1 MPSTAIVWYRRD
13 LRVHDHPALAAA
25 VAEHDRVV
33 PLFVLDPR
41 LLHGRYA
48 SQRRIG
54 YMRSALHALDA
65 ELQERGSRLHV
76 REGDPLEI
84 IPALADEV
92 GAQTVFWTSDVSPFA
107 RERDAAMTA
116 ALGGRGGRGGRAV
129 RDGAGGSGSRGGTG
143 DTATGRARPM
153 PGNDVVDVSR
163 IATQAGD
170 PYTVFS
176 PFHRTW
182 QQAPRRPLHPA
193 PTSIPTPTTL
203 DKGRLEPGTHDD
215 SAGEA
220 HGRAAVDRWLR
231 GPADAY
237 AEGHDDLTG
246 GTSQLS
252 PHLRWGTVS
261 PLALERRAAD
271 AGHDAFTRQLAWR
284 DFYAHVLLN
293 EIGSKRPDPS
303 WDDDPGDELL
313 DAWRA
318 GQTGYPLVDAGMR
331 QLNETGWMHNRARL
345 VVGSF
350 LTKDLHL
357 DWRLGEVHFAR
368 ELIDG
373 ELAQNNGNWRWIASV
388 GVDPAPPARRMF
400 NPTLQQ
406 RTFDPDGVYV
416 RRWVPELA
424 RVPDDKLAEPWTLTD
439 DEQRAAGCV
448 IGRDY
453 PAPIVDHAVERRRA
467 IELYA
472 RSSATRSCWAPR

>member
-1 MPSTAIVWYRRD
+1 
-13 LRVHDHPALAAA
+13 
-25 VAEHDRVV
+25 
-33 PLFVLDPR
+33 
-41 LLHGRYA
+41 
-48 SQRRIG
+48 
-54 YMRSALHALDA
+54 
-65 ELQERGSRLHV
+65 
-76 REGDPLEI
+76 
-84 IPALADEV
+84 
-92 GAQTVFWTSDVSPFA
+92 
-107 RERDAAMTA
+107 
-116 ALGGRGGRGGRAV
+116 
-129 RDGAGGSGSRGGTG
+129 
-143 DTATGRARPM
+143 M
-153 PGNDVVDVSR
+153 PGNYVVDVSR

-182 QQAPRRPLHPA
+182 VHAPRRPLHHA
-193 PTSIPTPTTL
+193 PTQIVTPPDL
-203 DKGRLEPGTHDD
+203 DTGRLEPGTHDD
-215 SAGEA
+215 EAGEA

-231 GPADAY
+231 GPAERYDQR
-237 AEGHDDLTG
+237 HDDLTG

-284 DFYAHVLLN
+284 DFYAHVLLH
-293 EIGSKRPDPS
+293 EIGSKRPDPP
-303 WDDDPGDELL
+303 WDADPGDELL
-313 DAWRA
+313 DAWRQ
-318 GQTGYPLVDAGMR
+318 GRTGYPLVDAGMR

-406 RTFDPDGVYV
+406 RKFDPDGVYV
-416 RRWVPELA
+416 RRWVPELH
-424 RVPDDKLAEPWTLTD
+424 RVPDDRLAEPWTMSD

-453 PAPIVDHAVERRRA
+453 PAPVVEHPVERRRA
-467 IELYA
+467 IALYG
-472 RSSATRSCWAPR
+472 RNSR